1 MRKSSQ
7 AISLVLIGTTFLYF
21 GCSSHDECDQPGRD
35 GQPAADCSG
44 GHGGGGA
51 HAHPIS
57 GGSGASRVSGTRTGG
72 FGSHGASFSAGA

>member
-21 GCSSHDECDQPGRD
+21 GCSSH
-35 GQPAADCSG
+35 ADCSG